1 MPVLETIY
9 EGDRLNKKDVY
20 YPTEILYE
28 IRYSGVSAGIKDPSV
43 FDPPSYC
50 NSGGSKNATLLAML
64 GDKVQ
69 WHRYMFV

>member
-9 EGDRLNKKDVY
+9 EGNLLDKEDIY
-20 YPTEILYE
+20 YRTEILDE

-64 GDKVQ
+64 GDKLQ